1 MKKYITVIAIV
12 VFSAFAKACSTPAAT
27 ISSNTAIVQKFVSHQ
42 VKAGETIKDIANK
55 FGITEK
61 EITRLN
67 PDAREEVY
75 EGLVLILPS
84 TATAVRNAD
93 SVTQDNLKF
102 KTHKVKRKETLYSIS
117 KKYGVSQEV
126 IKRFNKSLYSEVLR
140 KGDKLRIPVNYSE
153 NSVTDAVVN
162 VPQTQAA
169 YITHN
174 VIAKETKYGIA
185 RKYGI
190 TIAELEST
198 NPSLRDGLKI
208 GDELKVPKA
217 NFAKSTIIDNDEY
230 AFYEVQ
236 KGNTLYSLLRIF
248 KLEADEL
255 IALNPALDEGLKEGM
270 ILKVPKGSPGSGT
283 PTQAVAV
290 NQGNP
295 DVTILEGEK
304 GSLVN
309 QLTDFSPKRVA
320 IMLPFGV
327 GRVNAGNTEVNENL
341 LRDDRILRLSLD
353 LYSGML
359 MAVQDAKKAGITT
372 IVDTYDTSYN
382 RKDGAATNAR
392 KVETIIQSNDFSG
405 VNAVIG
411 PLLGNNIDR
420 ASSLLNARKIPV
432 ISPMSNK
439 VAGGNNIFVS
449 RPEDN
454 LLSKKMLS
462 YLKANGAGKN
472 IVVIAD
478 KKNSATLSKIK
489 AIFPNLKT
497 VTPRSNDKGY
507 FLYPGDIPAQLS
519 SELENWVIVETNDV
533 PLISSVTT
541 SLNGQLGTMKVVMFT
556 TDRGNAYESDEI
568 QHDHLKNLAFHF
580 PSAER
585 EYKYSQAKAFIDSYE
600 TMYGVSPSESAI
612 KGYDLMYDTL
622 LRLAYSSDLYAAAAT
637 GVETDYV
644 ENKFKYSSRAKGGF
658 SNNAVYLM
666 KYTDTLELEEV
677 PFIEE

>member
-12 VFSAFAKACSTPAAT
+12 VFSAFAKACSTPAST
-27 ISSNTAIVQKFVSHQ
+27 ISSNTATVQKFVSHQ
-42 VKAGETIKDIANK
+42 VKAGETLEDIADK

-61 EITRLN
+61 EITKLN

-75 EGLVLILPS
+75 EGLVLILP
-84 TATAVRNAD
+84 ATSSVVKQD
-93 SVTQDNLKF
+93 ESVTQDNVKF

-117 KKYGVSQEV
+117 KKYGVSQET

-153 NSVTDAVVN
+153 STVTDTTVSLPDSQVAF
-162 VPQTQAA
+162 T
-169 YITHN
+169 THD

-190 TIAELEST
+190 TIAELESA

-208 GDELKVPKA
+208 GDKLRVPKA
-217 NFAKSTIIDNDEY
+217 NFAKSTIIDDGKY

-236 KGNTLYSLLRIF
+236 KGNTMYSLLRIL

-255 IALNPALDEGLKEGM
+255 IALNPALDEGLKVGM

-283 PTQAVAV
+283 PTQAVAE

-295 DVTILEGEK
+295 DVTILDGEK
-304 GSLVN
+304 SSLVK

-327 GRVNAGNTEVNENL
+327 SRMNSGNAEANENL
-341 LRDDRILRLSLD
+341 LRDDRIIRLSLD

-359 MAVQDAKKAGITT
+359 MAVEDAKKVGITT
-372 IVDTYDTSYN
+372 IIDTYDTSYN
-382 RKDGAATNAR
+382 RKDGEATNAR

-420 ASSLLNARKIPV
+420 VSSLLNGRNIPV
-432 ISPMSNK
+432 ISPRSNN
-439 VAGGNNIFVS
+439 VAGRKNIFVS
-449 RPEDN
+449 WPEDK

-462 YLKANGAGKN
+462 YLKANGSGKN
-472 IVVIAD
+472 IVIIAD
-478 KKNSATLSKIK
+478 KKNSAVLSKMK
-489 AIFPNLKT
+489 AMFPNAKT
-497 VTPRSNDKGY
+497 VTPRSSGKGY

-541 SLNGQLGTMKVVMFT
+541 SLNGQLGTRKVVMFT
-556 TDRGNAYESDEI
+556 TNRGSAYDSDEI

-580 PSAER
+580 PSVEK
-585 EYKYSQAKAFIDSYE
+585 EYKYNKAKAFIDSYE
-600 TMYGVSPSESAI
+600 TMYGVSPSEPAI
-612 KGYDLMYDTL
+612 RGYDLMYDTL

-644 ENKFKYSSRAKGGF
+644 ENKFKYTSRANGGF

-677 PFIEE
+677 PFTED

>member
-27 ISSNTAIVQKFVSHQ
+27 ISSNTATVQKFVSHQ
-42 VKAGETIKDIANK
+42 VKAGETLKDIADK
-55 FGITEK
+55 YGITTK

-67 PDAREEVY
+67 PDARKEVY

-84 TATAVRNAD
+84 TATAVRRVD
-93 SVTQDNLKF
+93 SVTQDNVKF

-117 KKYGVSQEV
+117 KKYGVSQET

-153 NSVTDAVVN
+153 SAVTDTTVSL
-162 VPQTQAA
+162 PDSQGA
-169 YITHN
+169 YITHD

-198 NPSLRDGLKI
+198 NPSLREGLKI
-208 GDELKVPKA
+208 GDKLRVPKA

-283 PTQAVAV
+283 STQAVA
-290 NQGNP
+290 GNP

-327 GRVNAGNTEVNENL
+327 GRVNTGNAEVNENL

-372 IVDTYDTSYN
+372 VVDTYDTSYN

-392 KVETIIQSNDFSG
+392 KVETIIQSNDFSA

-420 ASSLLNARKIPV
+420 VSSLLNARNIPV

-439 VAGGNNIFVS
+439 VAGRNNIFVS
-449 RPEDN
+449 RPEDD

-462 YLKANGAGKN
+462 YLKANGSGKN

-556 TDRGNAYESDEI
+556 TDRSNAYDSDEI

-580 PSAER
+580 PSVEK
-585 EYKYSQAKAFIDSYE
+585 EYKYNKAKAFIDSYE
-600 TMYGVSPSESAI
+600 TMYGVSPSEAAI
-612 KGYDLMYDTL
+612 RGYDVMYDTL

-677 PFIEE
+677 PFVEE

>member
-12 VFSAFAKACSTPAAT
+12 VCSAFAKACSTPAVT
-27 ISSNTAIVQKFVSHQ
+27 IASNTATVQKFVSHQ
-42 VKAGETIKDIANK
+42 VKAGETLKDIADK
-55 FGITEK
+55 YGITEK
-61 EITRLN
+61 EITKLN

-75 EGLVLILPS
+75 EGLVLILP
-84 TATAVRNAD
+84 ATSSVVKQD
-93 SVTQDNLKF
+93 EGVTQDNLKF

-126 IKRFNKSLYSEVLR
+126 IKRFNKSLYSTVLR

-153 NSVTDAVVN
+153 SAVTDTAVSLPDSQVAF
-162 VPQTQAA
+162 T
-169 YITHN
+169 THN

-208 GDELKVPKA
+208 GDELRVPKA
-217 NFAKSTIIDNDEY
+217 NFAKSTIIDNNEY

-236 KGNTLYSLLRIF
+236 KGNTMYSLLRIF

-283 PTQAVAV
+283 PTQAVADTNV
-290 NQGNP
+290 NP
-295 DVTILEGEK
+295 VTILEGEK

-309 QLTDFSPKRVA
+309 ELTDLSPKHVA

-327 GRVNAGNTEVNENL
+327 SRVDVGNAEANENL

-359 MAVQDAKKAGITT
+359 MAVQDAKKVGITT

-382 RKDGAATNAR
+382 RKDGGATNAR
-392 KVETIIQSNDFSG
+392 KVETIVQSNDFSG

-420 ASSLLNARKIPV
+420 VSSLLNGRNIPV
-432 ISPMSNK
+432 ISPRSNN
-439 VAGGNNIFVS
+439 VAGRKNIFVS
-449 RPEDN
+449 WPEDK

-462 YLKANGAGKN
+462 YLKANGSGKN

-556 TDRGNAYESDEI
+556 TNRGNAYDSDEI

-580 PSAER
+580 PSVDK
-585 EYKYSQAKAFIDSYE
+585 EYKYDKAKAFIDSYE
-600 TMYGVSPSESAI
+600 NMYGVSPSEAAI
-612 KGYDLMYDTL
+612 RGYDLMYDTL

-644 ENKFKYSSRAKGGF
+644 ENKFKYSSRANGGF
-658 SNNAVYLM
+658 SNSAVYLM

-677 PFIEE
+677 PFIED

>member
-12 VFSAFAKACSTPAAT
+12 VCSAFAKACSTPAVT
-27 ISSNTAIVQKFVSHQ
+27 IASNTATVQKFVSHQ
-42 VKAGETIKDIANK
+42 VKAGETLKDIADK
-55 FGITEK
+55 YGITEK
-61 EITRLN
+61 EITKLN

-75 EGLVLILPS
+75 EGLVLILP
-84 TATAVRNAD
+84 ATSSVVKQD
-93 SVTQDNLKF
+93 EGVTQDNLKF

-126 IKRFNKSLYSEVLR
+126 IKRFNKSLYSTVLR

-153 NSVTDAVVN
+153 SAVTDTAVSLPDSQVAF
-162 VPQTQAA
+162 T
-169 YITHN
+169 THN

-208 GDELKVPKA
+208 GDELRVPKA
-217 NFAKSTIIDNDEY
+217 NFAKSTIIDNNEY

-236 KGNTLYSLLRIF
+236 KGNTMYSLLRIF

-283 PTQAVAV
+283 PTQAVADTNV
-290 NQGNP
+290 NP
-295 DVTILEGEK
+295 VTILEGEK

-309 QLTDFSPKRVA
+309 ELTDLSPKHVA

-327 GRVNAGNTEVNENL
+327 SRVDVGNAEANENL

-359 MAVQDAKKAGITT
+359 MAVQDAKKVGITT

-382 RKDGAATNAR
+382 RKDGGATNAR

-420 ASSLLNARKIPV
+420 VSSLLNGRNIPV

-439 VAGGNNIFVS
+439 IAGRNNVFVS

-462 YLKANGAGKN
+462 YLKANGSGKN
-472 IVVIAD
+472 IVIIAD
-478 KKNSATLSKIK
+478 KKNSAALSKMK
-489 AIFPNLKT
+489 AMFPKAKT

-556 TDRGNAYESDEI
+556 TDRGNAYDSDEI

-580 PSAER
+580 PSVEK
-585 EYKYSQAKAFIDSYE
+585 EYKYNKAKAFIDSYE

-612 KGYDLMYDTL
+612 RGYDLMYDTL

-644 ENKFKYSSRAKGGF
+644 ENKFKYSSRANGGF
-658 SNNAVYLM
+658 SNSAVYLM

-677 PFIEE
+677 PFIED

>member
-1 MKKYITVIAIV
+1 MKKYITVIAIIIC
-12 VFSAFAKACSTPAAT
+12 SAFAKACSTPAST
-27 ISSNTAIVQKFVSHQ
+27 IASNTATVQKFVSHQ
-42 VKAGETIKDIANK
+42 VKAGETLKDIASK

-61 EITRLN
+61 EITKLN
-67 PDAREEVY
+67 PDARTEIY
-75 EGLVLILPS
+75 EGLVLILPATS
-84 TATAVRNAD
+84 TIAKAEEGV
-93 SVTQDNLKF
+93 SQDHIKF

-117 KKYGVSQEV
+117 KEYNVSQEV
-126 IKRFNKSLYSEVLR
+126 IKRFNTSLYSQVLR
-140 KGDKLRIPVNYSE
+140 KGDKLRIPVNYKE
-153 NSVTDAVVN
+153 KVVTDVTINAPESPV
-162 VPQTQAA
+162 T
-169 YITHN
+169 YISHN

-190 TIAELEST
+190 TIAELENI
-198 NPSLRDGLKI
+198 NPSLADGLKI
-208 GDELKVPKA
+208 GDELRVPKA
-217 NFAKSTIIDNDEY
+217 NFAKSTIIDEGKY

-236 KGNTLYSLLRIF
+236 KGNTMYSLLRVF

-270 ILKVPKGSPGSGT
+270 ILKVPKGSPGSGI

-392 KVETIIQSNDFSG
+392 KVENIIQSNDFSN

-411 PLLGNNIDR
+411 PLLGKNIDR
-420 ASSLLNARKIPV
+420 VSSILNARNIPV
-432 ISPMSNK
+432 ISPWSNN

-449 RPEDN
+449 RPDDK
-454 LLSKKMLS
+454 LLSKKMLA
-462 YLKANGAGKN
+462 YLKINGSGKN
-472 IVVIAD
+472 IIVIAD
-478 KKNSATLSKIK
+478 KKNNAVLSKMK
-489 AIFPNLKT
+489 TIFPNLKT

-507 FLYPGDIPAQLS
+507 YLYPGDIPAQLS
-519 SELENWVIVETNDV
+519 SELENWVLVETNDV
-533 PLISSVTT
+533 PLISNVTT
-541 SLNGQLGTMKVVMFT
+541 SLNGQLSTRKIVMFT
-556 TDRGNAYESDEI
+556 TNRGNAYDSDEI

-580 PSAER
+580 PSAEK
-585 EYKYSQAKAFIDSYE
+585 EYKYSKAKAFIDSYE

-622 LRLAYSSDLYAAAAT
+622 LRLAYSSDLYAAAAA

-644 ENKFKYSSRAKGGF
+644 ENKFKYGSRLNGGF
-658 SNNAVYLM
+658 SNDAVYLM

-677 PFIEE
+677 LLIED

>member
-1 MKKYITVIAIV
+1 MKKYITVIVIV

-27 ISSNTAIVQKFVSHQ
+27 ISGYTATVQKFVSHQ
-42 VKAGETIKDIANK
+42 VKAGETLKDIADK
-55 FGITEK
+55 YGITTK
-61 EITRLN
+61 EITKLN
-67 PDAREEVY
+67 PDARKEVY

-84 TATAVRNAD
+84 TATAVRRVD
-93 SVTQDNLKF
+93 SVTQDNVKF

-117 KKYGVSQEV
+117 KKYGVSQET

-153 NSVTDAVVN
+153 SAVTDTTVSL
-162 VPQTQAA
+162 PDSQGA
-169 YITHN
+169 YITHD

-198 NPSLRDGLKI
+198 NPSLREGLKI
-208 GDELKVPKA
+208 GDKLRVPKA

-283 PTQAVAV
+283 PTQAVA
-290 NQGNP
+290 GNP

-309 QLTDFSPKRVA
+309 KLTDFSPKRVA

-327 GRVNAGNTEVNENL
+327 GRVNTGNAEVNENL

-372 IVDTYDTSYN
+372 VVDTYDTSYN

-392 KVETIIQSNDFSG
+392 KVETIIQSNDFSN

-411 PLLGNNIDR
+411 PLLGKNIDR
-420 ASSLLNARKIPV
+420 ASSLLNARNIPV
-432 ISPMSNK
+432 ISPWSNN

-462 YLKANGAGKN
+462 YLKANGSGKN

-541 SLNGQLGTMKVVMFT
+541 SLNGQLGSLKVVMFT
-556 TDRGNAYESDEI
+556 TNRGNAYDSDEI

-580 PSAER
+580 PSVEK
-585 EYKYSQAKAFIDSYE
+585 EYKYNKAKAFIDSYE
-600 TMYGVSPSESAI
+600 AMYGVSPSEAAI
-612 KGYDLMYDTL
+612 RGYDVMYDTL

-677 PFIEE
+677 PFVEE

>member
-27 ISSNTAIVQKFVSHQ
+27 ISSNTATVQKFVSHQ
-42 VKAGETIKDIANK
+42 VKAGETLKDIADK
-55 FGITEK
+55 YGITTK

-67 PDAREEVY
+67 PDARKEVY

-84 TATAVRNAD
+84 TATAVRRAD
-93 SVTQDNLKF
+93 SVTQDNVKF

-117 KKYGVSQEV
+117 KKYGVSQET

-153 NSVTDAVVN
+153 SVLTDTTVSL
-162 VPQTQAA
+162 PDSQGA
-169 YITHN
+169 YITHD

-198 NPSLRDGLKI
+198 NPSLREGLKI
-208 GDELKVPKA
+208 GDKLRVPKA

-270 ILKVPKGSPGSGT
+270 ILKVPKGSPGSGN
-283 PTQAVAV
+283 PTQAVA
-290 NQGNP
+290 GNP
-295 DVTILEGEK
+295 EVTILEGEK

-327 GRVNAGNTEVNENL
+327 GRVNTGNAEVNENL

-372 IVDTYDTSYN
+372 VVDTYDTSYN

-392 KVETIIQSNDFSG
+392 KVEAIIQSNDFSG

-420 ASSLLNARKIPV
+420 VSSLLNARNIPV
-432 ISPMSNK
+432 ISPRSNN
-439 VAGGNNIFVS
+439 VAGRKNIFVS
-449 RPEDN
+449 WPEDK

-462 YLKANGAGKN
+462 YLKANGSGKN

-478 KKNSATLSKIK
+478 KKNSATLSKIR

-556 TDRGNAYESDEI
+556 TDRSNAYDSDEI
-568 QHDHLKNLAFHF
+568 QHDHLKNLSFHF
-580 PSAER
+580 PSVEK
-585 EYKYSQAKAFIDSYE
+585 EYKYNKAKAFIDSYE
-600 TMYGVSPSESAI
+600 TMYGVSPSEAAI
-612 KGYDLMYDTL
+612 RGYDVMYDTL

-677 PFIEE
+677 PFVEE

>member
-27 ISSNTAIVQKFVSHQ
+27 ISSNTATVQKFVSHQ
-42 VKAGETIKDIANK
+42 VKAGETLKDIADK
-55 FGITEK
+55 YGITTK
-61 EITRLN
+61 EITKLN
-67 PDAREEVY
+67 PDARKEVY

-84 TATAVRNAD
+84 TATAVRKVDN
-93 SVTQDNLKF
+93 VTQDNVKF

-117 KKYGVSQEV
+117 KKYGVSQET

-153 NSVTDAVVN
+153 SAVTDTTVSL
-162 VPQTQAA
+162 PDSQGA
-169 YITHN
+169 YITHD

-198 NPSLRDGLKI
+198 NPSLREGLKI
-208 GDELKVPKA
+208 GDKLRVPKA

-283 PTQAVAV
+283 PTQAVA
-290 NQGNP
+290 GNP

-327 GRVNAGNTEVNENL
+327 GRVNTGNAEVNENL

-372 IVDTYDTSYN
+372 VVDTYDTSYN

-392 KVETIIQSNDFSG
+392 KVETIIQSNDFSA

-420 ASSLLNARKIPV
+420 VSSLLNARNIPV

-439 VAGGNNIFVS
+439 VAGRNNIFVS
-449 RPEDN
+449 RPEDD

-462 YLKANGAGKN
+462 YLKANGSGKN

-478 KKNSATLSKIK
+478 KKNSATLSKIR

-556 TDRGNAYESDEI
+556 TDRSNAYDSDEI

-580 PSAER
+580 PSVEK
-585 EYKYSQAKAFIDSYE
+585 EYKYNKAKAFIDSYE
-600 TMYGVSPSESAI
+600 TMYGVSPSEAAI
-612 KGYDLMYDTL
+612 RGYDVMYDTL